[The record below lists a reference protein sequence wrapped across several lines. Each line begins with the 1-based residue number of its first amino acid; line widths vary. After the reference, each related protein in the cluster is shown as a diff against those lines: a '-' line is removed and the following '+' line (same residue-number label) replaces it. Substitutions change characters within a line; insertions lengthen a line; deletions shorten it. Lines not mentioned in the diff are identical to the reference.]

1 MFMRGHPDEFA
12 MSAWE
17 GRTRW
22 FKCNSVGEK
31 TWQDTWSEALTST
44 LKCNCVTHSFLQA
57 IVLLIPAF
65 LLIGWAANV
74 TLLSVGLL
82 LYSFGELNCPE
93 F

>member
-44 LKCNCVTHSFLQA
+44 A
-57 IVLLIPAF
+57 
-65 LLIGWAANV
+65 
-74 TLLSVGLL
+74 
-82 LYSFGELNCPE
+82 
-93 F
+93 